1 MARPEDVG
9 YGLHL
14 GAIDPA
20 SLGESLGVAAF
31 QVARDPVRATRT
43 MGELVAEQAGVG
55 LRLLRRLT
63 GADGESPVEP
73 DAADRRFSD
82 RAWHDNPFLRTAM
95 ESYLVGRRWAERVL
109 EETPLDDDRKRK
121 ARFAFSL
128 WADAL
133 APTNVPWLNPTVV
146 KEAIDTGGLSTAR
159 GLATFLD
166 DALRHGGLPRQV
178 DRSSFELGRDLAAT
192 PGRVVFRN
200 ELFELI
206 AYESQTERVHAEPLL
221 YSPSWINKYYVLDL
235 APDRSFIEH
244 AVRAGFTVFAISYQN
259 PDEALAERTLDDYL
273 RDGILTALDQVVE
286 ISGAPRVNLLGV
298 CIGGTM
304 TAIALAVLAARG
316 EAERVGHATLLNSL
330 VDYGDPGDIG
340 VFTDERTIE
349 RIVQRMRRKGY
360 LSGEELAGPFT
371 WMRGNDLVWRYVVS
385 NWYLGKQPAAF
396 DILAWNDDATR
407 LPAEMHAQFLRTCY
421 LRNLL
426 PEPGAFEI
434 DGTPVD
440 VGAIQTP
447 LYVLSSESDHIAPW
461 RSSYRT
467 TQLVGG
473 EARHV
478 LARSGHIAGM
488 VSPPGS
494 EKAKYQVAKESP
506 PDPDEWLQG
515 ATTAQGS
522 WWQDWVDWAAAR
534 SGELVEPPEL
544 PAGEPAPGTYVRG

>member
-9 YGLHL
+9 YGLSL
-14 GAIDPA
+14 SAIDPA
-20 SLGESLGVAAF
+20 ALGESLGVAAF
-31 QVARDPVRATRT
+31 QAARDPVRATRA
-43 MGELVAEQAGVG
+43 MGELAAEQAAVG
-55 LRLLRRLT
+55 LRLLRRLA
-63 GADGESPVEP
+63 GGDGDSPVEP
-73 DAADRRFSD
+73 DTSDRRFSD
-82 RAWHDNPFLRTAM
+82 RAWHDNPFLRSTM

-121 ARFAFSL
+121 ARFALSL

-133 APTNVPWLNPTVV
+133 APTNLPWLNPTVV

-159 GLATFLD
+159 GLATFVE

-178 DRSSFELGRDLAAT
+178 DRSSFELGRDLAAS

-200 ELFELI
+200 EFFELI
-206 AYESQTERVHAEPLL
+206 AYEPRTERVHAEPLL

-235 APDRSFIEH
+235 APGRSFIEH
-244 AVRAGFTVFAISYQN
+244 AVGAGFTVFAISYRN
-259 PDEALAERTLDDYL
+259 PDESLAERTLDDYL
-273 RDGILTALDQVVE
+273 RDGILTALERTAE
-286 ISGAPRVNLLGV
+286 IAGASRVNLLGV

-316 EAERVGHATLLNSL
+316 EADRVGHATLLNSL

-385 NWYLGKQPAAF
+385 NWYLGRQPPAF
-396 DILAWNDDATR
+396 DILAWNDDGTR
-407 LPAEMHAQFLRTCY
+407 LPAEMHAQFLRACY
-421 LRNLL
+421 LNNLL
-426 PEPGAFEI
+426 TQPRAFVI
-434 DGTPVD
+434 DDTPVEI
-440 VGAIQTP
+440 GAIETP
-447 LYVLSSESDHIAPW
+447 LYVLSSENDHIAPW
-461 RSSYRT
+461 RTSYRT

-473 EARHV
+473 KARHV

-494 EKAKYQVAKESP
+494 EKAKYQIAEETP
-506 PDPDEWLQG
+506 PDPDEWLRS

-522 WWQDWVDWAAAR
+522 WWEDWVNWAAAR
-534 SGELVEPPEL
+534 SGPLVEPPEL
-544 PAGEPAPGTYVRG
+544 PAGERAPGSYVRG